1 MKISFRLFFKVMNN
15 IIAIILI
22 KKKISIINFNS
33 NYNLLKKI

>member
-15 IIAIILI
+15 ITAIILI